1 MTIEALFFGA
11 NVVLLVANLAM
22 LSANLAVLSAKIII
36 GALDDEN
43 ERGEEDESQNT
54 P

>member
-1 MTIEALFFGA
+1 MTIEALLFGA

-22 LSANLAVLSAKIII
+22 LSAKIII

-43 ERGEEDESQNT
+43 DDERGEDDESQNT

>member
-1 MTIEALFFGA
+1 MTIEALLFGA

-22 LSANLAVLSAKIII
+22 LSAKIII

-43 ERGEEDESQNT
+43 ERGEEDEHQ
-54 P
+54 